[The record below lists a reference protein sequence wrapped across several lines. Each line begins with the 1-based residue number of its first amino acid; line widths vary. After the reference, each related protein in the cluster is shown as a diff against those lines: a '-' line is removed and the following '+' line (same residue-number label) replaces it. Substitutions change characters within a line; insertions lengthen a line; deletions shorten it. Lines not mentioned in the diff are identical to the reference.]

1 MNSTKNNTNNFIKE
15 LAIYGGVT
23 LFFLAP
29 AIGSRVINW
38 NLGQAQQM
46 SMLANIVLAA
56 GFIIYL
62 RMADYKMDLNPRII
76 DKGALYWVCL
86 WISLIVIS
94 NFYRPD
100 LGWANNIPLNLV
112 LIIETLFIAVADE
125 TVFRAFGDLIFSR
138 KGLKEEAAMIFC
150 YVVFY
155 SFSFVD
161 GITAGITAVALAIGI
176 GTLFTGLY
184 LRYRKLGA
192 NVIYHFVLIYLM
204 RLTAINSTSDTPVL
218 GKAAMFI
225 FALGI
230 LGMIWYGIK
239 LIKAYNAEGVFD
251 DFGMEDDDPAA
262 QLKKAFSES
271 RDKYKEKIITKAE
284 PKVEKNV
291 ERYIQKQ
298 NALAEKQQAKLEA
311 KENAKRGKKK

>member
-1 MNSTKNNTNNFIKE
+1 MENKENNFIKE
-15 LAIYGGVT
+15 LAIYVGVT
-23 LFFLAP
+23 LFFTAL

-62 RMADYKMDLNPRII
+62 RMSDYRMDPNPRIS
-76 DKGALYWVCL
+76 DKAALYWVCL

-100 LGWANNIPLNLV
+100 LGWANNVPLNLV

-125 TVFRAFGDLIFSR
+125 TVFRAFGDFCFSR
-138 KGLKEEAAMIFC
+138 KGVKEEAAMIIC
-150 YVVFY
+150 YALFY
-155 SFSFVD
+155 SYSFVD
-161 GITAGITAVALAIGI
+161 GIEAGLTALALAVGV

-204 RLTAINSTSDTPVL
+204 RMIPLNSTADAPVL
-218 GKAAMFI
+218 GKAAIFI
-225 FALGI
+225 FALGV
-230 LGMIWYGIK
+230 LGMIWYGLK
-239 LIKAYNAEGVFD
+239 LIKTFNAEGVFY
-251 DFGMEDDDPAA
+251 GEDDDNPVAE
-262 QLKKAFSES
+262 LKKAFSES
-271 RDKYKEKIITKAE
+271 RDKYREKVITKAE
-284 PKVEKNV
+284 PRVEKNV
-291 ERYIQKQ
+291 ERYIKKQ
-298 NALAEKQQAKLEA
+298 TALAEKQQAKLEA
-311 KENAKRGKKK
+311 KNAKRGKKND

>member
-1 MNSTKNNTNNFIKE
+1 MNSTKNKDNNFIKE

-23 LFFLAP
+23 LFFLAL

-38 NLGQAQQM
+38 NLGQAEQM

-62 RMADYKMDLNPRII
+62 RMADYRMDLNPRIS

-86 WISLIVIS
+86 FISLIVIS

-125 TVFRAFGDLIFSR
+125 TVFRAFGDLCFSR
-138 KGLKEEAAMIFC
+138 KGMREEAVMIIC
-150 YVVFY
+150 YVLFY

-161 GITAGITAVALAIGI
+161 GIKAGLTAIALAAGI

-184 LRYRKLGA
+184 LRYHKLGA

-251 DFGMEDDDPAA
+251 DSGMEDDDPAA

-271 RDKYKEKIITKAE
+271 RDKYREKVITKAE